1 MAYDPFLASL
11 PSNIQPVQRPS
22 STTKPAATDARGS
35 FANHLEEALEAAEQ
49 NNVEANDQAEKAAMG
64 EASVHDVALAMEKAD
79 ISMRLL
85 VKSRN
90 KLVEAYQEI
99 MRMPV

>member
-1 MAYDPFLASL
+1 MAFDPFMASL
-11 PSNIQPVQRPS
+11 PSNVQPIQRPS
-22 STTKPAATDARGS
+22 LSMRPQSTDVRS
-35 FANHLEEALEAAEQ
+35 RFANHLEEALDAAEQ
-49 NNVEANDQAEKAAMG
+49 KNVEANEQGEKAAMG
-64 EASVHDVALAMEKAD
+64 DASVHEVALALEKAD

>member
-11 PSNIQPVQRPS
+11 PSNIQPIERPS
-22 STTKPAATDARGS
+22 MVSRSQGTDVRS
-35 FANHLEEALEAAEQ
+35 RFANHLEEALDAAEAK
-49 NNVEANDQAEKAAMG
+49 NVEANEQGEKAAMG
-64 EASVHDVALAMEKAD
+64 EASVHEVALALEKAD